1 MRGGKTVVHT
11 LQSVKKTRKMSAGW
25 TSLMPSCNVQGWT
38 LEAGMSKGTVN
49 KVILIGNLGADPEV
63 RQTQNGTAVA
73 NLRLATTRVSGTGS
87 QRKEST
93 EWHSVVCFDRLADLC
108 AQYLQK
114 GRKVYLEGRL
124 HTRDWIDQK
133 TGDKRYKT
141 EIVARDLTF
150 LGGDGAPQRGSGLAR
165 AGGGDGRDIASS
177 TPAAASPTNQWRD
190 DDVPF

>member
-1 MRGGKTVVHT
+1 M
-11 LQSVKKTRKMSAGW
+11 A
-25 TSLMPSCNVQGWT
+25 
-38 LEAGMSKGTVN
+38 KGTVN

-73 NLRLATTRVSGTGS
+73 NLRIATTRVTGS
-87 QRKEST
+87 GHQREERT

-124 HTRDWIDQK
+124 QTRDWIDQK

-141 EIVARDLTF
+141 EILARDLTF

-165 AGGGDGRDIASS
+165 AGGNIGQQASS
-177 TPAAASPTNQWRD
+177 THAASPPTNQWRD